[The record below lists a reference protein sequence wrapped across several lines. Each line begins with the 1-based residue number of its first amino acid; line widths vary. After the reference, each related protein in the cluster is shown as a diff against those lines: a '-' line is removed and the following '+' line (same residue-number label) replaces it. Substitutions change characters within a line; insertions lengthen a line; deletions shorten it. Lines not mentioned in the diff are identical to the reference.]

1 MCVSLYGLGTS
12 SSLVEH
18 PTTELQPL
26 PVGVPTTGI
35 CGVPGFPRRCYTD
48 ALSNPVAHSEDQW
61 PVSSALSTCSRKSPK
76 FKGYY
81 CGCHSEVP
89 IAGCSWCCP
98 VSFFPHHSQ
107 KKDDINLGLKSK
119 SIQGSYRKSPL
130 GLGWKTTPH
139 LYFALNL
146 VHLLL

>member
-1 MCVSLYGLGTS
+1 MAWGTS

-26 PVGVPTTGI
+26 PGSCWRPYHRNLWSPRV
-35 CGVPGFPRRCYTD
+35 PRRCYTD

-107 KKDDINLGLKSK
+107 NKDDSNLGLKSK

-130 GLGWKTTPH
+130 GLGWKTTHH